1 MTMLSPTL
9 DVIVQK
15 SQKLQ
20 QTVEAE
26 EETNSIAD
34 QIRRTAKN
42 NGGW

>member
-1 MTMLSPTL
+1 MTMLSTTL

-15 SQKLQ
+15 LQKLQ
-20 QTVEAE
+20 QTLAAE

>member
-1 MTMLSPTL
+1 MKMLSGIL

-15 SQKLQ
+15 LQKLR
-20 QTVEAE
+20 QTVAAE
-26 EETNSIAD
+26 EETNSIED

>member
-1 MTMLSPTL
+1 MLSPTL

>member
-15 SQKLQ
+15 LQKLQ
-20 QTVEAE
+20 QTLAAE
-26 EETNSIAD
+26 EETNSIED